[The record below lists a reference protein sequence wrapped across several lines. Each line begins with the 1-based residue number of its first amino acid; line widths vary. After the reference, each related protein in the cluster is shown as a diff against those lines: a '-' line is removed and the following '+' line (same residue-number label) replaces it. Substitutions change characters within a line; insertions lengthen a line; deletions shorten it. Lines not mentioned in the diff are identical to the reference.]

1 MTRAAPAYRAV
12 ALAAALVLAGLVAN
26 ELMNLLLAV
35 MITVILSLPLSAAA
49 TWANRRGLPR
59 AAGALAALIAAAA
72 LTAAIGYALVP
83 QFLTEAKRF
92 ASRLPATVAAA
103 ERYIGLKHVKPP
115 TFSREFSSAVQGWI
129 GHPNTFIG
137 PLVQIGP
144 SVLGIAA
151 LLVLIGLASF
161 LIAVNPE
168 PLIGTA
174 LSLLPAAHRA
184 RARDV
189 MGRIRTAWLGW
200 LTAVGI
206 DMLVLGTLLFAGMTL
221 VGLPFAFGFAVFS
234 ALMTVIPNYGSII
247 SAIGPVLVGL
257 AQSPVEGLLV
267 LLVYVIVNQIEG
279 NLILPLIMARTVDL
293 HPAVVTIGLVVME
306 ALFGLIGVLI
316 SIPLLS
322 LVIILVQALWI
333 EPMEAAAP
341 AVP

>member
-12 ALAAALVLAGLVAN
+12 VLAAALVLAALVAKQ
-26 ELMNLLLAV
+26 LLDLLLAV
-35 MITVILSLPLSAAA
+35 LITVILSLPLSAAA
-49 TWANRRGLPR
+49 TWVNRRGLPR
-59 AAGALAALIAAAA
+59 ASGALAALIAAAGF
-72 LTAAIGYALVP
+72 TAAIGYALAP
-83 QFLTEAKRF
+83 QFLTEAKQF
-92 ASRLPATVAAA
+92 ASRLPGTVASV
-103 ERYIGLKHVKPP
+103 ERYVGLKHVKPP
-115 TFSREFSSAVQGWI
+115 SFSRELSSAVQGWI
-129 GHPNTFIG
+129 GHPNAVIG
-137 PLVQIGP
+137 PLMQVGP
-144 SVLGIAA
+144 SVLGIVA
-151 LLVLIGLASF
+151 LLVLIGLAAF

-168 PLIGTA
+168 PLIETS
-174 LSLLPAAHRA
+174 LQLLPARHRA
-184 RARDV
+184 LARDV

-206 DMLVLGTLLFAGMTL
+206 DMLVLGGLLFAGMTL
-221 VGLPFAFGFAVFS
+221 IGLPFAFGFAVFS

-247 SAIGPVLVGL
+247 SAIPPVLVGL

-322 LVIILVQALWI
+322 LTIILVQALWV
-333 EPMEAAAP
+333 EPHEAKP
-341 AVP
+341 SLRP